1 MKTLI
6 QQIAEALAEEE
17 EKGARPLT
25 CPKGKEGDTGDTYEK
40 DTGRRI

>member
-25 CPKGKEGDTGDTYEK
+25 CPKGKEGDLYEK